1 MAEQPPRDSES
12 RLSSAGRRD
21 LANAQ
26 RLAALGEAIDRKAG
40 VATKKPRGGKRST
53 SRKLIITGV
62 VVVGLIVALLGGG
75 YLYAQL
81 KFASIPKL
89 SSAGEVHTLGNQPFN
104 ILEIGSDSRAGL
116 TGAEAAMTGAG
127 TAASP
132 GGQRSDV
139 VKIMHVDP
147 VHQTIATLSIPRDTM
162 MSLLK
167 NQAKYGNYNRI
178 NVNFENGSALVAQ
191 TITANLGIPIAHT
204 IAVSF
209 GGLVNAASA
218 IGGVRMYFPYPARD
232 TYSGLRVRTAGCRTI
247 NTTMALAL
255 ARSRHYEWYEHNQ
268 WNTDVTSDYGRIYRQ
283 NEFIKAFIAQ
293 AKTLWNPLT
302 INNLLSALPQGI
314 SLDSNFTL
322 NELIALAY
330 RFHGISPNAMSYY
343 TLPVVGGRSTLGD
356 VLFINQPTAQQT
368 LVKIFGSQLLRPTNP
383 PPNTTGATPMPPVI
397 TIPKPAPTTT
407 AKHTSTSGAVKHHK
421 PATPVT
427 TTTVVG
433 DQWFDPVPC

>member
-1 MAEQPPRDSES
+1 MATQPPQTPES
-12 RLSSAGRRD
+12 RRSSETRRD

-26 RLAALGEAIDRKAG
+26 RLAALGEAIDRKSG
-40 VATKKPRGGKRST
+40 VTTKAPRRGKRST
-53 SRKLIITGV
+53 ARRLVITGV

-89 SSAGEVHTLGNQPFN
+89 SSAGEVKTLGNQPFN
-104 ILEIGSDSRAGL
+104 ILEIGSDSRVGL

-147 VHQTIATLSIPRDTM
+147 IRQTISTLSIPRDTM
-162 MSLLK
+162 MTLLK

-178 NVNFENGSALVAQ
+178 NVNFENGPALVAQ

-204 IAVSF
+204 IAVTF
-209 GGLVNAASA
+209 GGLVNAATA

-232 TYSGLRVRTAGCRTI
+232 MMSGLRIRHTGCQTI

-255 ARSRHYEWYEHNQ
+255 ARSRHYEWFEHGI

-283 NEFIKAFIAQ
+283 NEFIKAFISR
-293 AKTLWNPLT
+293 AKSLWNPLT

-322 NELIALAY
+322 NDLIALAY
-330 RFHGISPNAMSYY
+330 RFHGINPNAMSYY
-343 TLPVVGGRSTLGD
+343 TLPVVGGHSTLGD
-356 VLFINQPTAQQT
+356 VLFINEPLAEQQ
-368 LVKIFGSQLLRPTNP
+368 LVKIFGAQLERPTNP

-397 TIPKPAPTTT
+397 TVPKVVPVHHVVGTKKHPTVT
-407 AKHTSTSGAVKHHK
+407 VHH
-421 PATPVT
+421 APVT
-427 TTTVVG
+427 TTTVEG

>member
-1 MAEQPPRDSES
+1 MANQPPQDSHD

-40 VATKKPRGGKRST
+40 IAPKKPRRGKRST
-53 SRKLIITGV
+53 TRKFVISGV
-62 VVVGLIVALLGGG
+62 VVVGLIAALLGGG

-89 SSAGEVHTLGNQPFN
+89 SSAGEVKTLGSQPFN

-147 VHQTIATLSIPRDTM
+147 IHLTIATLSIPRDTM
-162 MSLLK
+162 MTLLK
-167 NQAKYGNYNRI
+167 NQATYGNYNRI
-178 NVNFENGSALVAQ
+178 NVNFGSGSALVAQ

-218 IGGVRMYFPYPARD
+218 IGGVRMYFPYPALD
-232 TYSGLRVRTAGCRTI
+232 TQSGLRIRTAGCQTVD
-247 NTTMALAL
+247 TTMALAL
-255 ARSRHYEWYEHNQ
+255 ARSRHYEWFENGH
-268 WNTDVTSDYGRIYRQ
+268 WNNDVTSDYGRIYRQ
-283 NEFIKAFIAQ
+283 NEFIKAFIAR

-322 NELIALAY
+322 NDLIALAY
-330 RFHGISPNAMSYY
+330 RFHGINPNAMTYY
-343 TLPVVGGRSTLGD
+343 TLPVVGGHSTLGD
-356 VLFINQPTAQQT
+356 VLFVNQPAAQEA

-397 TIPKPAPTTT
+397 TVPTPVHVTSSTAHHTTSKPA
-407 AKHTSTSGAVKHHK
+407 K
-421 PATPVT
+421 PAAPVT
-427 TTTVVG
+427 TTTVEG